1 MLVAVRSDGFRTYDG
16 SVFGLF
22 VILFL
27 VIPVVEIYIIVQV
40 GSIVGGWNTIGIMI
54 LVSVVG
60 AWMVRREG
68 LSIIAKVQHQ
78 LAEGSLPTKQ
88 LVDGL
93 LVALAGALMLTP
105 GFLTDGIGLLLLLPP
120 TRAIART
127 ALIARFR
134 GRIQVGGAFSGPPA
148 GFTGRHPGF
157 GTDVYDVGEAD
168 YTRADDSPDPP
179 IELDP

>member
-1 MLVAVRSDGFRTYDG
+1 M
-16 SVFGLF
+16 FGLL

-27 VIPVVEIYIIVQV
+27 ALPIVEIYIIVQV
-40 GSIVGGWNTIGIMI
+40 GGIVGGWNTIGLMI
-54 LVSVVG
+54 LISIVG

-68 LSIIAKVQHQ
+68 LSIIAKVQSQ

-93 LVALAGALMLTP
+93 LVAFAGALMLTP

-120 TRAIART
+120 TRVIART

-134 GRIQVGGAFSGPPA
+134 NRVQVGGAFSGPP
-148 GFTGRHPGF
+148 PGF
-157 GTDVYDVGEAD
+157 GARPPGFDPQVYDVGEAD
-168 YTRADDSPDPP
+168 YSRSDDSPDSP
-179 IELDP
+179 IELGP